1 MAGAAKVH
9 KLHRAEGSRIEN
21 CIGSGFES
29 ISPHRLCMP
38 RSRAMASLAGNSR
51 RGAVWVKLPP
61 YRRCSCVT
69 GKTSLHSFIALRCPE
84 CAFQVLRRTSWMF
97 RRNVKPIDRWKIAEL
112 TLEEYPEVIQD
123 EGLTF
128 DSCPH

>member
-1 MAGAAKVH
+1 MTGATKVH
-9 KLHRAEGSRIEN
+9 KFHRAEGSRIEN
-21 CIGSGFES
+21 CIDSGFEL
-29 ISPHRLCMP
+29 IGPHRLCMP
-38 RSRAMASLAGNSR
+38 GSRAMASLASNSR
-51 RGAVWVKLPP
+51 RGAARVKLPP
-61 YRRCSCVT
+61 NRRCSCVT

-97 RRNVKPIDRWKIAEL
+97 RRNVKPTGRWKIAEL